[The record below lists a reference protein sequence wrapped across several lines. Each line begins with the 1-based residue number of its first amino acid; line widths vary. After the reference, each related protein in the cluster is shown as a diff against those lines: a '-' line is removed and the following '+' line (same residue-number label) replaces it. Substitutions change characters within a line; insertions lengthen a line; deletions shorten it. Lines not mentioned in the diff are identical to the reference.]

1 MRSPPKRSAR
11 EFLDTPGQDPVALAR
26 LLNDIRRTN
35 RWFGG
40 YPLVLTYLR
49 RVVRVLSHRPIT
61 LLDVA
66 TAGADVPRA
75 IAAWAR
81 RQQIPLRIVALD
93 LSEEI
98 LAQARRRTDA
108 YPEITLLRGNAL
120 ALPFPDRAVDVV
132 ICGLALHHFPYDEA
146 GRAGSGRSAGTRNC
160 VPTGMSFDADIIVV
174 GAGPAGSTV
183 AMLLAAGGVQVRV
196 LDRATFPRD
205 KPCGDYCNPGAV
217 GLLRDLG
224 MLPAV
229 LDAGAAVISAMR
241 VYAQDGSRFEAPF
254 PVGDGLLLP
263 RLRLDAALLGH
274 ASRAGA
280 AIEEGVAVESVR
292 IHPDAVDVQMASGR
306 RLRARLLIA
315 ADGMHSTIARRLGRL
330 RVPAAARYTVGAYFS
345 SLSRTTP
352 GGELHLGSGLYA
364 GVAHFGGGVANVCMA
379 LPRRL
384 WRRAGPQPTFEAALT
399 CLPALAE
406 AMAGARRESAFRCCG
421 PVGFA
426 VRDPVAD
433 RVLLIGDAGG
443 QIEPM
448 TGQGIFLALHSA
460 SLAAGVAL
468 EVVHTGD
475 LSHRRLA
482 TYAQRR
488 RLEIAG
494 KLAVSR
500 WLQRLALHPRITPL
514 LVGRLRAHPSLAG
527 DLLGATG
534 DVLRPGSVL
543 SPAYLARLFT

>member
-1 MRSPPKRSAR
+1 
-11 EFLDTPGQDPVALAR
+11 
-26 LLNDIRRTN
+26 
-35 RWFGG
+35 
-40 YPLVLTYLR
+40 
-49 RVVRVLSHRPIT
+49 
-61 LLDVA
+61 
-66 TAGADVPRA
+66 
-75 IAAWAR
+75 
-81 RQQIPLRIVALD
+81 
-93 LSEEI
+93 
-98 LAQARRRTDA
+98 
-108 YPEITLLRGNAL
+108 
-120 ALPFPDRAVDVV
+120 
-132 ICGLALHHFPYDEA
+132 
-146 GRAGSGRSAGTRNC
+146 
-160 VPTGMSFDADIIVV
+160 MSFDADVIVV

-183 AMLLAAGGVQVRV
+183 AMLLAASSVRV
-196 LDRATFPRD
+196 RIVDRATFPRD

-345 SLSRTTP
+345 SLSHTTP

-426 VRDPVAD
+426 ARDPVAD

-468 EVVHTGD
+468 EAVRTGD
-475 LSHRRLA
+475 LSRRRLA

-494 KLAVSR
+494 KLVVSR
-500 WLQRLALHPRITPL
+500 WLQRLALHPGITPL